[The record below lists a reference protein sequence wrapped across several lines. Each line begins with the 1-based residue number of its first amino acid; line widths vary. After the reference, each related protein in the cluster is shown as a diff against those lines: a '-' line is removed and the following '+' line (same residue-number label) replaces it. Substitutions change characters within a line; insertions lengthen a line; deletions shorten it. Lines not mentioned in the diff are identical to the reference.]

1 MTADRRRFPWAS
13 AAAIVGVALLAR
25 LVVVFATSPVLS
37 DDVYRYVHDGHLI
50 ASQARSPYATPPAEH
65 NPLDLP
71 INNPELGSIYLPVSQ
86 AVFGAVA
93 AVSPTERAFR
103 VAFSAI
109 DVVAVALLIAWLAS
123 RGASPWWAA
132 LYAWHPLAIAEV
144 GNGGH
149 QDAIGLPLLVAALWL
164 GDQALRSASNPANRA
179 AWSAI
184 GCGVALAL
192 ACLVKPIV
200 LPAALFIAA
209 AGVCAGGL
217 RFAAR
222 SAGLAALGGLA
233 VALPLLAWPIALD
246 GGYGSFDATAQRFV
260 TKWAANGSVHPLLES
275 LTGTKAAADLL
286 CAAGLVAVT
295 AALAWAARPGRVVA
309 ATAAFFVAALL
320 LSSTVHPWYLL
331 WAMVLLPIA
340 AARPTAATPAPCG
353 LATVVVATTLAWSL
367 VIPLAYTSIPRFAAG
382 GPYQPYLAAVAA
394 EYAVVYAALLI
405 SAAVA
410 WVAARAARQK
420 IRTMNDPIGSSDSR
434 LPSPS
439 TLN

>member
-13 AAAIVGVALLAR
+13 AAAIVGLALLAR
-25 LVVVFATSPVLS
+25 LLVVVTTAPVLS

-50 ASQARSPYATPPAEH
+50 AAEFRSPYATPPAEH

-86 AVFGAVA
+86 AVFAAVA
-93 AVSPTERAFR
+93 AISPTERAFR
-103 VAFSAI
+103 VAFSAF
-109 DVVAVALLIAWLAS
+109 DAAAVVLLIAWLAS

-144 GNGGH
+144 GNAGH
-149 QDAIGLPLLVAALWL
+149 QDAIGLPLLIAALWL
-164 GDQALRSASNPANRA
+164 GDRALRSARDPSHRA

-200 LPAALFIAA
+200 LPAALFVAV
-209 AGVCAGGL
+209 AGVRAGGL

-222 SAGLAALGGLA
+222 SVGLAALGGLA
-233 VALPLLAWPIALD
+233 VALPLLAWPLALD
-246 GGYGSFDATAQRFV
+246 GGHGSFDATAQRFV
-260 TKWAANGSVHPLLES
+260 AKWAANGSIHPLLES
-275 LTGTKAAADLL
+275 ITGTKAAADLL
-286 CAAGLVAVT
+286 CAAALFLVT
-295 AALAWAARPGRVVA
+295 AALAWCAKPGRVAA
-309 ATAAFFVAALL
+309 ATATFFVAALL

-331 WAMVLLPIA
+331 WALILLPIA
-340 AARPTAATPAPCG
+340 ATHPTTATPAPRG
-353 LATVVVATTLAWSL
+353 LATVVLATTLAWSL
-367 VIPLAYTSIPRFAAG
+367 VVPLAYTSIPRSAAG
-382 GPYQPYLAAVAA
+382 GPYQPYPWAVAI
-394 EYAVVYAALLI
+394 EYAVVYATLLI

-420 IRTMNDPIGSSDSR
+420 MRTMNEATGSSDSR

-439 TLN
+439 ILN